1 MIFLPFS
8 VMFLLFTVTFSRTSL
23 SFHPK
28 KRVCVQRHFWHCG
41 IPEFLEFFYLDSSI
55 VMRFVAV

>member
-28 KRVCVQRHFWHCG
+28 KRVYVQRHFWHCG